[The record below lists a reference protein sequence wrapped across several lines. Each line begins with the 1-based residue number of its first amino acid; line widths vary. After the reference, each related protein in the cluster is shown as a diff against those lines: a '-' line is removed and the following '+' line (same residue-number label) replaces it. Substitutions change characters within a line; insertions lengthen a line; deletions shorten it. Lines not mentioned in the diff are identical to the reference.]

1 MQDKIINKISTL
13 LNSNKKNYLDKK
25 LVSKNV

>member
-1 MQDKIINKISTL
+1 MQDKIIYTISTL